1 MHRTLEERANDL
13 RVAAVPLRVRVIS
26 IVTPVLRR
34 LNDRVMYCSLYMDKR
49 RMDKRRGR
57 EDVRGVRNDY

>member
-1 MHRTLEERANDL
+1 MYRTFEERVNDL
-13 RVAAVPLRVRVIS
+13 PLRDRAIS
-26 IVTPVLRR
+26 ILTSVLRR

-57 EDVRGVRNDY
+57 EFVRGVRNDY